1 MCSIIGC
8 LYNKT
13 PQDVADVLVESMKKM
28 EYRGYDSVG
37 MATLNNQEILLKKGV
52 GRVSDVD
59 AKLSLTTLK
68 GGIGIGHTRWAT
80 HGGVTESNAHPHV
93 CARSEIAVVHNGIIE
108 NHLDLKNKLQSG
120 GVKFKSQ
127 TDTEVI
133 PNILSANLF
142 DEHEIKEAVVKT
154 VSKLTGQYSF
164 IAMLKDKTLIGV
176 KNHEPLIL
184 GIGPEGYFLSSDV
197 LGFAKHVDKVIYL
210 DDEQFVIVNNTE
222 GYSIYDFNGNLI
234 ELTPTKLSKTF
245 ENVEKGN
252 YDHFTIKEINEQTK
266 TILQSGVQSLDEFET
281 FFDILKNSNRI
292 YITGSGTSYHSALVA
307 KYLFPKITGIRIE
320 PIMSSE
326 MKFFDDCFDER
337 SALIAISQSGESADV
352 LNAVSFAKKRN
363 AKVLSIVNTTTSSL
377 VKISDSSI
385 GLNCGYEVGV
395 AATKSF
401 TSQLIVL
408 YRLLEKFDPNQ
419 KISSRLELVT
429 DAIAKIL
436 DDEKIII
443 DISHKLKNVNNLYIL
458 GRGVHY
464 PIAKEGALKIK
475 ELAYVHAEGVATGE
489 LKHGPLAL
497 MDESTYV
504 IIINPQD
511 HTSTYAD
518 NLSNAS
524 EIKSRGA
531 KIIGLSN
538 ECDPVYDYWIPIPAV
553 PEIFYP
559 LIETIP
565 FQLMSYY
572 LSLEKGNDPDYP
584 RNLAKC
590 VTVK

>member
-8 LYNKT
+8 LHNQK
-13 PQDVADVLVESMKKM
+13 PSNVATTLVESMEKM

-37 MATLNNQEILLKKGV
+37 IATIEDAEIAVKKGV
-52 GRVSDVD
+52 GKVKEVNQT
-59 AKLSLTTLK
+59 LSLNSLK

-80 HGGVTESNAHPHV
+80 HGNVTSSNAHPHI

-108 NHLDLKNKLQSG
+108 NHLSLKEELKGNGVVFQSD
-120 GVKFKSQ
+120 

-133 PNILSANLF
+133 PNLLSAEYIQESDLV
-142 DEHEIKEAVVKT
+142 KAVIKT

-164 IAMLKDKTLIGV
+164 IAMLKNKSLIGV

-184 GIGPEGYFLSSDV
+184 GIGSEGYYLSSDV

-210 DDEQFVIVNNTE
+210 DDQQFIIVNQK
-222 GYSIYDFNGNLI
+222 GYSIYDFEGKSLD
-234 ELTPTKLSKTF
+234 LTPTKLSKNF
-245 ENVEKGN
+245 ENVEKGEF
-252 YDHFTIKEINEQTK
+252 DHFTLKEIHDQTNS
-266 TILQSGVQSLDEFET
+266 ILESGMTSKDEFEEFHET
-281 FFDILKNSNRI
+281 LKNSERI
-292 YITGSGTSYHSALVA
+292 YITGSGTSYNAGLVA
-307 KYLFPKITGIRIE
+307 KYLFPKIIGKGIE

-326 MKFFDDCFDER
+326 MQSFKDCIN
-337 SALIAISQSGESADV
+337 SKSTLVAISQSGESADV
-352 LNAVSFAKKRN
+352 LNSVDHAKKRGAN
-363 AKVLSIVNTTTSSL
+363 VLAIVNTTTSTL
-377 VKISDSSI
+377 AKISDSFV

-401 TSQLIVL
+401 TSQLVIL
-408 YRLLEKFDPNQ
+408 YRILEMFQPSLKITKGLEFLSE
-419 KISSRLELVT
+419 KISMMLDNKETIL
-429 DAIAKIL
+429 KI
-436 DDEKIII
+436 
-443 DISHKLKNVNNLYIL
+443 SQKLRDVEHLYVL

-475 ELAYVHAEGVATGE
+475 ELSYIHAEGVATGE

-497 MDESTYV
+497 MDKSTFV
-504 IIINPQD
+504 ILINPD
-511 HTSTYAD
+511 DDTSSYAD
-518 NLSNAS
+518 NISNAS

-531 KIIGLSN
+531 KIIGISN
-538 ECDPVYDYWIPIPAV
+538 KNDPIYDYWISLPDV
-553 PEIFYP
+553 PKIFYS

-565 FQLMSYY
+565 FQLMAYY
-572 LSLEKGNDPDYP
+572 LAIERGNDPDYP

>member
-8 LYNKT
+8 LYNT
-13 PQDVADVLVESMKKM
+13 TGSDVANVLVESMEKM

-37 MATLNNQEILLKKGV
+37 LATINNQEILMKKGV
-52 GRVSDVD
+52 GRVSDVNE
-59 AKLSLTTLK
+59 KLALDTLK
-68 GGIGIGHTRWAT
+68 GKIGIGHTRWAT

-93 CARSEIAVVHNGIIE
+93 CAKDKIAVVHNGIIE
-108 NHLDLKNKLQSG
+108 NHLDLKKQLKTDD
-120 GVKFKSQ
+120 VIFKSE

-133 PNILSANLF
+133 PNLLSLSLDN
-142 DEHEIKEAVVKT
+142 ENEIKNAIIKT

-164 IAMLKDKTLIGV
+164 IAMLKDKSTLIGV

-184 GIGPEGYFLSSDV
+184 GIGPEGHFLSSDI
-197 LGFAKHVDKVIYL
+197 LGFAKHVEEIIYL
-210 DDEQFVIVNNTE
+210 DDEQFVIVSPA
-222 GYSIYDFNGNLI
+222 GYSIYDFKGNRI
-234 ELTPTKLSKTF
+234 NVTPTRLSKTF
-245 ENVEKGN
+245 ENVEKGD
-252 YDHFTIKEINEQTK
+252 YKHFTIKEINEQTR
-266 TILQSGVQSLDEFET
+266 TIVKSGIRSLEEFET
-281 FFDILKNSNRI
+281 FFNILKDSKRV

-307 KYLFPKITGIRIE
+307 KYLFPKIVGMSVE

-326 MKFFDDCFDER
+326 MKFFEDCFDEN
-337 SALIAISQSGESADV
+337 STLIAISQSGESADV
-352 LNAVSFAKKRN
+352 LNAVGFAKERN
-363 AKVLSIVNTTTSSL
+363 AKILSIVNTTTSSL
-377 VKISDSSI
+377 VKASDASI

-401 TSQLIVL
+401 TSQVTIL
-408 YRLLEKFDPNQ
+408 YRLLEKFDPEQRITSQLNLVVDAISKILSDKKSVI
-419 KISSRLELVT
+419 KISHELRNIT
-429 DAIAKIL
+429 
-436 DDEKIII
+436 
-443 DISHKLKNVNNLYIL
+443 NLYIL

-475 ELAYVHAEGVATGE
+475 ELSYIHAEGVATGE

-504 IIINPQD
+504 IVINPKD
-511 HTSTYAD
+511 NASTYAD

-531 KIIGLSN
+531 KIIGISN
-538 ECDPVYDYWIPIPAV
+538 EPDQIYDHWIPL
-553 PEIFYP
+553 PEAPKLFYP
-559 LIETIP
+559 IIETVP
-565 FQLMSYY
+565 FQLMAYY
-572 LSLEKGNDPDYP
+572 LSIEKGNDPDYP

>member
-8 LYNKT
+8 LYNT
-13 PQDVADVLVESMKKM
+13 TGSNVANVLVESMKKM

-37 MATLNNQEILLKKGV
+37 LATINNQEILMKKGV
-52 GRVSDVD
+52 GRVSDVNE
-59 AKLSLTTLK
+59 KLALDTLK
-68 GGIGIGHTRWAT
+68 GKIGIGHTRWAT

-93 CARSEIAVVHNGIIE
+93 CAKDKIAVVHNGIIE
-108 NHLDLKNKLQSG
+108 NHLDLKKQLKTDD
-120 GVKFKSQ
+120 VIFKSE

-133 PNILSANLF
+133 PNLLSLSLDNKN
-142 DEHEIKEAVVKT
+142 EIKNAIIKT

-164 IAMLKDKTLIGV
+164 IAMLKDKSTLIGV

-184 GIGPEGYFLSSDV
+184 GIGPEGHFLSSDI
-197 LGFAKHVDKVIYL
+197 LGFAKHVEEIIYL
-210 DDEQFVIVNNTE
+210 DDEQFVIVSPA
-222 GYSIYDFNGNLI
+222 GYSIYDFKGNRI
-234 ELTPTKLSKTF
+234 NVTPTRLSKTF
-245 ENVEKGN
+245 ENVEKGD
-252 YDHFTIKEINEQTK
+252 YKHFTIKEINEQTR
-266 TILQSGVQSLDEFET
+266 TIVKSGIRSLEEFET
-281 FFDILKNSNRI
+281 FFNILKDSKRV

-307 KYLFPKITGIRIE
+307 KYLFPKIVGMSVE

-326 MKFFDDCFDER
+326 MKFFEDCFDEN
-337 SALIAISQSGESADV
+337 STLIAISQSGESADV
-352 LNAVSFAKKRN
+352 LNAVGFAKERN
-363 AKVLSIVNTTTSSL
+363 AKILSIVNTTTSSL
-377 VKISDSSI
+377 VKASDASI

-401 TSQLIVL
+401 TSQVTIL
-408 YRLLEKFDPNQ
+408 YRLLEKFDPEQRITSQLNLVVDAISKILSDKKSVI
-419 KISSRLELVT
+419 KISHELRNIT
-429 DAIAKIL
+429 
-436 DDEKIII
+436 
-443 DISHKLKNVNNLYIL
+443 NLYIL

-475 ELAYVHAEGVATGE
+475 ELSYIHAEGVATGE

-504 IIINPQD
+504 IVINPKD
-511 HTSTYAD
+511 NASTYAD

-531 KIIGLSN
+531 KIIGISN
-538 ECDPVYDYWIPIPAV
+538 EPDQIYDHWIPLPEV
-553 PEIFYP
+553 PKLFYP
-559 LIETIP
+559 IIETVP
-565 FQLMSYY
+565 FQLMAYY
-572 LSLEKGNDPDYP
+572 LSIEKGNDPDYP

>member
-8 LYNKT
+8 LHNQK
-13 PQDVADVLVESMKKM
+13 PSNVATTLVESMEKM

-37 MATLNNQEILLKKGV
+37 IATIEDAEIAVKKGV
-52 GRVSDVD
+52 GKVKEVNQT
-59 AKLSLTTLK
+59 LSLNSLK

-80 HGGVTESNAHPHV
+80 HGNVTSSNAHPHI

-108 NHLDLKNKLQSG
+108 NHLSLKEELKGNGVVFQSD
-120 GVKFKSQ
+120 

-133 PNILSANLF
+133 PNLLSAEYIQESDLV
-142 DEHEIKEAVVKT
+142 KAVIKT

-164 IAMLKDKTLIGV
+164 IAMLKNKSLIGV

-184 GIGPEGYFLSSDV
+184 GIGSEGYYLSSDV

-210 DDEQFVIVNNTE
+210 DDQQFIIVNQK
-222 GYSIYDFNGNLI
+222 GYSIYDFEGKSLD
-234 ELTPTKLSKTF
+234 LTPTKLSKNF
-245 ENVEKGN
+245 ENVEKGEF
-252 YDHFTIKEINEQTK
+252 DHFTLKEIHDQTNS
-266 TILQSGVQSLDEFET
+266 ILESGMTSKNQFEEFHET
-281 FFDILKNSNRI
+281 LKNSERI
-292 YITGSGTSYHSALVA
+292 YITGSGTSYNAGLVA
-307 KYLFPKITGIRIE
+307 KYLFPKIIGKGIE

-326 MKFFDDCFDER
+326 MQSFKDCIN
-337 SALIAISQSGESADV
+337 SKSTLVAISQSGESADV
-352 LNAVSFAKKRN
+352 LNSVDHAKKRGAN
-363 AKVLSIVNTTTSSL
+363 VLAIVNTTTSTL
-377 VKISDSSI
+377 AKISDSFV

-401 TSQLIVL
+401 TSQLVIL
-408 YRLLEKFDPNQ
+408 YKILEMFQPSLKITKGLEFLSE
-419 KISSRLELVT
+419 KISMMLDNKETIL
-429 DAIAKIL
+429 KI
-436 DDEKIII
+436 
-443 DISHKLKNVNNLYIL
+443 SQKLRDVEHLYVL

-475 ELAYVHAEGVATGE
+475 ELSYIHAEGVATGE

-497 MDESTYV
+497 MDKSTFV
-504 IIINPQD
+504 ILINPD
-511 HTSTYAD
+511 DDTSSYAD
-518 NLSNAS
+518 NISNAS

-531 KIIGLSN
+531 KIIGISN
-538 ECDPVYDYWIPIPAV
+538 KNDPIYDYWISLPDV
-553 PEIFYP
+553 PKIFYS

-565 FQLMSYY
+565 FQLMAYY
-572 LSLEKGNDPDYP
+572 LAIERGNDPDYP

>member
-8 LYNKT
+8 IHNESSSG
-13 PQDVADVLVESMKKM
+13 VADVLVESMGKM

-37 MATLNNQEILLKKGV
+37 VATLDNAEISLKKGV
-52 GRVSDVD
+52 GKVSDVNHH
-59 AKLSLTTLK
+59 LSLDGLN
-68 GGIGIGHTRWAT
+68 GRVGIGHTRWAT
-80 HGGVTESNAHPHV
+80 HGGVNESNAHPHV

-108 NHLDLKNKLQSG
+108 NHLALKEQLKKSG
-120 GVKFKSQ
+120 IVFKSE

-133 PNILSANLF
+133 PNLLSLYVL
-142 DEHEIKEAVVKT
+142 EEKEIKDAVIKT

-164 IAMLKDKTLIGV
+164 IAMLKDNSLIGV

-184 GIGPEGYFLSSDV
+184 GMGKDGYFLSSDV
-197 LGFAKHVDKVIYL
+197 LGFAKHVDEVIYL
-210 DDEQFVIVNNTE
+210 DDKQFVIVKDNE
-222 GYSIYDFNGNLI
+222 YRIYDFDGNPVNLI
-234 ELTPTKLSKTF
+234 PTKLSKTF

-252 YDHFTIKEINEQTK
+252 YDHFTLKEIHEQTIS
-266 TILQSGVQSLDEFET
+266 ILNSGIKSLDEFDT
-281 FFDILKNSNRI
+281 FYNILKESQRV

-307 KYLFPKITGIRIE
+307 KYLFPKIAGMSVE

-326 MKFFDDCFDER
+326 MKFFDDCFDEK
-337 SALIAISQSGESADV
+337 STLVAISQSGESADV
-352 LNAVSFAKKRN
+352 LNAVEFAKEKKS
-363 AKVLSIVNTTTSSL
+363 KVLSIVNTTTSSL
-377 VKISDSSI
+377 VKASDSFI

-401 TSQLIVL
+401 TSQLTIL
-408 YRLLEKFDPNQ
+408 YRLLEKFDPSQN
-419 KISSRLELVT
+419 ISSQLPLAVNAISEILENKNNVLEISKHLT
-429 DAIAKIL
+429 D
-436 DDEKIII
+436 I
-443 DISHKLKNVNNLYIL
+443 DNLYIL

-464 PIAKEGALKIK
+464 PIAKESALKIK
-475 ELAYVHAEGVATGE
+475 ELSYVHAEGVATGE

-504 IIINPQD
+504 IVINPKD
-511 HTSTYAD
+511 GPTTYAD
-518 NLSNAS
+518 NISNAS

-531 KIIGLSN
+531 KIIGVSN
-538 ECDPVYDYWIPIPAV
+538 EPDQIYDYWISLPTV
-553 PEIFYP
+553 PSIFYP

-565 FQLMSYY
+565 FQLMAYY
-572 LSLEKGNDPDYP
+572 LSLERGNDPDYP

>member
-8 LYNKT
+8 IHNSNL
-13 PQDVADVLVESMKKM
+13 DVANVLVESMGKM

-37 MATLNNQEILLKKGV
+37 LATLSDREILIKKGI
-52 GRVSDVD
+52 GRVSHVN
-59 AKLSLTTLK
+59 KELSLNELK
-68 GGIGIGHTRWAT
+68 GEIGIGHTRWAT
-80 HGGVTESNAHPHV
+80 HGGVTQSNAHPHV

-108 NHLDLKNKLQSG
+108 NYLDLKNQLKNKG
-120 GVKFKSQ
+120 MTFKSD

-133 PNILSANLF
+133 PNLLSSIIIEGNDLKNAV
-142 DEHEIKEAVVKT
+142 IKM

-164 IAMLKDKTLIGV
+164 IAMLKDKSLVGV

-184 GIGPEGYFLSSDV
+184 GLGSDGYYLSSDI

-210 DDEQFVIVNNTE
+210 DDEQFVIVNPN
-222 GYSIYDFNGNLI
+222 GYTIYDFKGNLVNLI
-234 ELTPTKLSKTF
+234 PTKISKTS

-252 YDHFTIKEINEQTK
+252 YEHFTIKEIHEQTS
-266 TILQSGVQSLDEFET
+266 TVLQSGIESRDEFNT
-281 FFDILKNSNRI
+281 FFNILKDSKRV
-292 YITGSGTSYHSALVA
+292 YITGSGTSYNTALVA
-307 KYLFPKITGIRIE
+307 KYLFPKITGISIE

-326 MKFFDDCFDER
+326 MKFFDDCFNEDTT
-337 SALIAISQSGESADV
+337 LVAISQSGESADV
-352 LNAVSFAKKRN
+352 LNAVAFAKEKN
-363 AKVLSIVNTTTSSL
+363 SKILSIVNTTTSSL
-377 VKISDSSI
+377 AKASDSFI

-401 TSQLIVL
+401 TSQITIL
-408 YRLLEKFDPNQ
+408 YRLLEKFDPSQ
-419 KISSRLELVT
+419 KISSQLNLVVN
-429 DAIAKIL
+429 AISKIL
-436 DDEKIII
+436 ENQKSVI
-443 DISHKLKNVNNLYIL
+443 DISHALKNINNLYIL

-475 ELAYVHAEGVATGE
+475 ELSYIHAEGVATGE

-497 MDESTYV
+497 MDEDTYV
-504 IIINPQD
+504 IVINPKD
-511 HTSTYAD
+511 DGSTYAD
-518 NLSNAS
+518 NLSNIS

-531 KIIGLSN
+531 KIIGVSDEFN
-538 ECDPVYDYWIPIPAV
+538 QIYDYWIPLPTL
-553 PEIFYP
+553 PKLFYP

-565 FQLMSYY
+565 FQLMAYY
-572 LSLEKGNDPDYP
+572 LSIERGNDPDYP

>member
-8 LYNKT
+8 LHNNLNL
-13 PQDVADVLVESMKKM
+13 DVADVLVESMGKM

-37 MATLNNQEILLKKGV
+37 MATINDHEILLKKGI
-52 GRVSDVD
+52 GRVSVVNQE
-59 AKLSLTTLK
+59 LSLNKLK
-68 GGIGIGHTRWAT
+68 GEIGIGHTRWAT

-108 NHLDLKNKLQSG
+108 NHLDLKNQLKAN
-120 GVKFKSQ
+120 GVIFKSE

-133 PNILSANLF
+133 PNLLSLIIN
-142 DEHEIKEAVVKT
+142 EGKEIKDAVIKT

-164 IAMLKDKTLIGV
+164 IAMLKNKSLIGV
-176 KNHEPLIL
+176 KNHEPLII
-184 GIGPEGYFLSSDV
+184 GIGQDDIFLSSDV
-197 LGFAKHVDKVIYL
+197 LGFAKDVDKVIYL
-210 DDEQFVIVNNTE
+210 ENEQFVIVNHD
-222 GYSIYDFNGNLI
+222 GYNIYDFQGNSI
-234 ELTPTKLSKTF
+234 NSIPIKLSKKF

-252 YDHFTIKEINEQTK
+252 YEHFTLKEINEQTT
-266 TILQSGVQSLDEFET
+266 TILQSGIQSLDEFET
-281 FFDILKNSNRI
+281 FFNILKNSNRV

-307 KYLFPKITGIRIE
+307 KYLFPKFTGMSVE

-326 MKFFDDCFDER
+326 MKFFQDCFDEQ
-337 SALIAISQSGESADV
+337 STLIAISQSGESADV
-352 LNAVSFAKKRN
+352 LNAVAFAKEKN
-363 AKVLSIVNTTTSSL
+363 AKILSIVNITTSSL
-377 VKISDSSI
+377 ANASDSFI
-385 GLNCGYEVGV
+385 GLNCGHEIGV

-401 TSQLIVL
+401 TSQIIIL
-408 YRLLEKFDPNQ
+408 YRLLEKFDSTQ
-419 KISSRLELVT
+419 KISSQLNLAV
-429 DAIAKIL
+429 DAISKIL
-436 DDEKIII
+436 DDQKQVI
-443 DISHKLKNVNNLYIL
+443 DICNKLKNVNHLYIL

-475 ELAYVHAEGVATGE
+475 ELSYIHAEGVATGE

-504 IIINPQD
+504 IVINPKD
-511 HTSTYAD
+511 NDSTYAD
-518 NLSNAS
+518 NLSNVS

-531 KIIGLSN
+531 KIIGISN
-538 ECDPVYDYWIPIPAV
+538 EYDQIYDYWIPLPDV
-553 PEIFYP
+553 PKIFYP

-565 FQLMSYY
+565 FQLMAYY
-572 LSLEKGNDPDYP
+572 LSIMKGNNPDYP

>member
-8 LYNKT
+8 LHNQK
-13 PQDVADVLVESMKKM
+13 PSNVATTLVESMEKM

-37 MATLNNQEILLKKGV
+37 IATIEDAEIAVKKGV
-52 GRVSDVD
+52 GKVKEVNQT
-59 AKLSLTTLK
+59 LSLNSLK

-80 HGGVTESNAHPHV
+80 HGNVTSSNAHPHI

-108 NHLDLKNKLQSG
+108 NHLSLKEELKGNGVVFQSD
-120 GVKFKSQ
+120 

-133 PNILSANLF
+133 PNLLSAEYIQESDLV
-142 DEHEIKEAVVKT
+142 KAVIKT

-164 IAMLKDKTLIGV
+164 IAMLKNKSLIGV

-184 GIGPEGYFLSSDV
+184 GIGSEGYYLSSDV

-210 DDEQFVIVNNTE
+210 DDQQFIIVNQK
-222 GYSIYDFNGNLI
+222 GYSIYDFEGKSLD
-234 ELTPTKLSKTF
+234 LTPTKLSKNF
-245 ENVEKGN
+245 ENVEKGEF
-252 YDHFTIKEINEQTK
+252 DHFTLKEIHDQTNS
-266 TILQSGVQSLDEFET
+266 ILESGMTSKNQFEEFHET
-281 FFDILKNSNRI
+281 LKNSERI
-292 YITGSGTSYHSALVA
+292 YITGSGTSYNAGLVA
-307 KYLFPKITGIRIE
+307 KYLFPKIIGKGIE

-326 MKFFDDCFDER
+326 MQSFKDCIN
-337 SALIAISQSGESADV
+337 SKSTLVAISQSGESADV
-352 LNAVSFAKKRN
+352 LNSVDHAKKRGAN
-363 AKVLSIVNTTTSSL
+363 VLSIVNTTTSTL
-377 VKISDSSI
+377 AKISDSFV

-401 TSQLIVL
+401 TSQLVIL
-408 YRLLEKFDPNQ
+408 YKILERFQPSLKITKGLEFLSE
-419 KISSRLELVT
+419 KISIMLDNKETIL
-429 DAIAKIL
+429 KI
-436 DDEKIII
+436 
-443 DISHKLKNVNNLYIL
+443 SQKLRDVEHLYVL

-475 ELAYVHAEGVATGE
+475 ELSYIHAEGVATGE

-497 MDESTYV
+497 MDESTFV
-504 IIINPQD
+504 ILINPD
-511 HTSTYAD
+511 DDTSSYAD
-518 NLSNAS
+518 NISNAS

-531 KIIGLSN
+531 KIIGISN
-538 ECDPVYDYWIPIPAV
+538 KNDPIYDYWISLPDV
-553 PEIFYP
+553 PKIFYS

-565 FQLMSYY
+565 FQLMAYY
-572 LSLEKGNDPDYP
+572 LAIERGNDPDYP

>member
-8 LYNKT
+8 IHNQNSLN
-13 PQDVADVLVESMKKM
+13 VANTIVESMAKM

-37 MATLNNQEILLKKGV
+37 IATINDQNISVKKGIGKV
-52 GRVSDVD
+52 AEVNH
-59 AKLSLTTLK
+59 KISLDSLK

-80 HGGVTESNAHPHV
+80 HGGVTNANAHPHV

-108 NHLDLKNKLQSG
+108 NHLELKKYLKLK
-120 GVKFKSQ
+120 GVAFKSD

-133 PNILSANLF
+133 PNLLSLIINQET
-142 DEHEIKEAVVKT
+142 DVIDGVVKT
-154 VSKLTGQYSF
+154 VAKLTGQFSF
-164 IAMLKDKTLIGV
+164 IAMLKDEILIGV

-197 LGFAKHVDKVIYL
+197 LGFSKHVDKVIYL
-210 DDEQFVIVNNTE
+210 DDEQFVIANHQ
-222 GYSIYDFNGNLI
+222 GYSIHDFEGKL
-234 ELTPTKLSKTF
+234 LDPTPIKLSRKF
-245 ENVEKGN
+245 ENVEKGD
-252 YDHFTIKEINEQTK
+252 YSHFTLKEIHDQTSS
-266 TILQSGVQSLDEFET
+266 ILDSGMQSPGKFEI
-281 FFDILKNSNRI
+281 FSKILSDSNRI
-292 YITGSGTSYHSALVA
+292 YITGSGTSYHCGLVA
-307 KYLFPKITGIRIE
+307 KYLFPKFTGKSIE

-326 MKFFDDCFDER
+326 MKSFENCFDKN

-352 LNAVSFAKKRN
+352 LNAVTFAKEKN
-363 AKVLSIVNTTTSSL
+363 AKILSVVNTTTSSL
-377 VKISDSSI
+377 VKMSDSFI

-401 TSQLIVL
+401 TSQLIIL
-408 YRLLEKFDPNQ
+408 YRILEKLEPTLN
-419 KISSRLELVT
+419 ISSRLNLVS
-429 DAIAKIL
+429 DAISKIL
-436 DDEKIII
+436 ANQKSIFQISQMLR
-443 DISHKLKNVNNLYIL
+443 DIESLYIL

-464 PIAKEGALKIK
+464 PIAKEAALKIK
-475 ELAYVHAEGVATGE
+475 ELAYIHTEGIATGE

-504 IIINPQD
+504 ILINPKD
-511 HTSTYAD
+511 DPSTHSD
-518 NLSNAS
+518 NISNAS

-531 KIIGLSN
+531 KIIGVSN
-538 ECDPVYDYWIPIPAV
+538 ENNPIYDYWIPLPDIPT
-553 PEIFYP
+553 IFYP
-559 LIETIP
+559 IVETIP

-572 LSLEKGNDPDYP
+572 LSIERGNDPDYP